1 MKVITEE
8 RLMAILSRN
17 DIPEA
22 IENQLINECQELETL
37 TKRDGET
44 ALEKFRRME
53 SECQDL
59 IDETPIER
67 LRFFVS
73 LMCDINQ
80 DSQSWSDIEF
90 LFDECTNNSTIPRYE
105 PENV

>member
-1 MKVITEE
+1 
-8 RLMAILSRN
+8 
-17 DIPEA
+17 
-22 IENQLINECQELETL
+22 
-37 TKRDGET
+37 
-44 ALEKFRRME
+44 ME

-90 LFDECTNNSTIPRYE
+90 LFDECTNNSTMPRYE
-105 PENV
+105 PEKV